1 MKPYFINDEKP
12 PKTERLQSPED
23 REKLNGLYECIL
35 CGACTTS
42 CPSFWWGPDKFMGPA
57 ALLQA
62 YRFLAD
68 SRDNGDEER
77 LEYLDHEDRLFRCH
91 NIMNCADVCPKGL
104 SPAKAI
110 SGIKEMQFKRKKS
123 TLKKIFTLKKENS

>member
-1 MKPYFINDEKP
+1 
-12 PKTERLQSPED
+12 
-23 REKLNGLYECIL
+23 L

-57 ALLQA
+57 ALLQS

-68 SRDNGDEER
+68 SRDQGGEER
-77 LEYLDHEDRLFRCH
+77 LEFLDHEDRLFRCH

-110 SGIKEMQFKRKKS
+110 SGIKELQFKRKKS
-123 TLKKIFTLKKENS
+123 SVKKIFSLKKESS